1 MILNLLTKK
10 LIWFFFLNFIQLI
23 SHVPD
28 SHVVWIML
36 LFWCQWFSLSLLFLH
51 ECSIH
56 RTWFCRK
63 HALLRFRLLSVK
75 QGFFSVFLSIFF
87 RSKKL
92 SAYHLIT
99 FRIRTLIANVRSIM
113 RFVMKNLI
121 FFGARW
127 LEWSLKISSI
137 ILWKTA
143 INHNNDA
150 DLIKKKYGME
160 FLMKIAIECI
170 LYIQFHWNYSNRESK
185 FFF

>member
-1 MILNLLTKK
+1 MNKITQTMILNLLTKK

-75 QGFFSVFLSIFF
+75 QGFFQFSCRFFSIQKIVCISPDHISNSYAHRQCTFYNEICYEKFNLFWSQMIGMIVVFKENIE
-87 RSKKL
+87 
-92 SAYHLIT
+92 HH
-99 FRIRTLIANVRSIM
+99 
-113 RFVMKNLI
+113 FVEN
-121 FFGARW
+121 
-127 LEWSLKISSI
+127 S
-137 ILWKTA
+137 
-143 INHNNDA
+143 D
-150 DLIKKKYGME
+150 
-160 FLMKIAIECI
+160 
-170 LYIQFHWNYSNRESK
+170 
-185 FFF
+185 